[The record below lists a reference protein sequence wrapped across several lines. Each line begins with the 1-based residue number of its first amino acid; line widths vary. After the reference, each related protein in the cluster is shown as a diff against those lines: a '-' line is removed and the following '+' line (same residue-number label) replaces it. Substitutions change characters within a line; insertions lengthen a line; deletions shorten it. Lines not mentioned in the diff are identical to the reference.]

1 MEEHSHCVVL
11 LSGMLSLA
19 TGNATES
26 AGAITVQA
34 GTSAS
39 LTGADVV
46 VMAGDSTAGTGTG
59 GSLLFSAGGG
69 GSGGDVSITAG
80 AGTTSGGSVL
90 LTSSGKFIC

>member
-1 MEEHSHCVVL
+1 
-11 LSGMLSLA
+11 MLSLA

-46 VMAGDSTAGTGTG
+46 VTAGDSTASTSAG
-59 GSLLFSAGGG
+59 GSLLFAAGDG

-80 AGTTSGGSVL
+80 AGTTSGGNVL
-90 LTSSGKFIC
+90 LKSSGKFICDALRQCGRIL